1 MANKIDF
8 ISNNMK
14 GFKSTNKRLKLIK
27 YFEDKIVSN
36 GFLIL
41 KETHSTVN
49 DKITQKD
56 DFKGEV
62 FYSHGKSNSCGVMVS
77 FIGSR
82 NLFIKNKLSE
92 NDDVY

>member
-41 KETHSTVN
+41 EETHSTVN
-49 DKITQKD
+49 DEIT
-56 DFKGEV
+56 
-62 FYSHGKSNSCGVMVS
+62 
-77 FIGSR
+77 
-82 NLFIKNKLSE
+82 
-92 NDDVY
+92 